1 MFIQTTFCVVFAIC
15 GWYFVQYLKARLDQ
29 HNITNEMLY
38 DLIKVLANKEDNEM
52 RDEDL
57 Q

>member
-15 GWYFVQYLKARLDQ
+15 GWYFIQYLKARLDQ